1 MGILQ
6 IVKEPQLF
14 TAVIEQLMYSPNI
27 IQIEM
32 PGQAQKRWPVAARMS
47 GTHDWEFASP
57 AASAVPAPAPCKKR
71 KERGTQNKF

>member
-1 MGILQ
+1 VGILQ

-32 PGQAQKRWPVAARMS
+32 PGQAQKKGGSVAATGAL
-47 GTHDWEFASP
+47 GTHCTRDFASP
-57 AASAVPAPAPCKKR
+57 V
-71 KERGTQNKF
+71 E